1 MWLLLALITAVFW
14 AVGQVLMK
22 RAVGQMPKQLVY
34 LANAVYLFSFW
45 LAAFLIRGGFEWDGT
60 AVLLAIL
67 PGLGFIYAL
76 TALSRAEAGLI
87 SAVSAINP
95 AITTILAVSFL
106 GERLTGIQAILIGM
120 IVFGA
125 VYMAL
130 PDMRWVNLNNL
141 AWVWW
146 GIGFGL
152 LSGLNNFLSKIGL
165 GRVDILSYSLMVASW
180 QLAAAILWLSLSR
193 KWGEIGHLFD
203 KKDRVGLVGTGVFNL
218 GSVAFFAALGL
229 GQASLVMPVVNLYV
243 PLICLLAW
251 WWLKE
256 KMTRRQ
262 IIGAGIIVVSVI
274 GLSVSS

>member
-130 PDMRWVNLNNL
+130 PGMRRVNLNNL

>member
-1 MWLLLALITAVFW
+1 MWLILALVTAVFW

-34 LANAVYLFSFW
+34 LANAGYLWIFW
-45 LAAFLIRGGFEWDGT
+45 LAVFLFKGGFEWDPT
-60 AVLLAIL
+60 AAGLAIF

-76 TALSRAEAGLI
+76 VALSRAEAGLI
-87 SAVSAINP
+87 SAISAINP

-106 GERLTGIQAILIGM
+106 GEKLNGFQGILIGI

-125 VYMAL
+125 IYMAL
-130 PDMRWVNLNNL
+130 PEKVKVKNTVWI
-141 AWVWW
+141 WW

-165 GRVDILSYSLMVASW
+165 NRVNTLSYSLIVASW
-180 QLAAAILWLSLSR
+180 QLIAALVWMTASR
-193 KWGEIGHLFD
+193 SWGQLPRLLARA
-203 KKDRVGLVGTGVFNL
+203 DRVGVVGTGIFNL

-256 KMTRRQ
+256 RMTRRQ
-262 IIGAGIIVVSVI
+262 MAGAGVIVVSVI
-274 GLSVSS
+274 LFSLIS

>member
-1 MWLLLALITAVFW
+1 MWLILALVTAVFW
-14 AVGQVLMK
+14 
-22 RAVGQMPKQLVY
+22 AVGQMPKQLVY
-34 LANAVYLFSFW
+34 LANAGYLWIFW
-45 LAAFLIRGGFEWDGT
+45 LAVFLFKGGFEWDPT
-60 AVLLAIL
+60 AAGLAIF

-76 TALSRAEAGLI
+76 VALSRAEAGLI
-87 SAVSAINP
+87 SAISAINP

-106 GERLTGIQAILIGM
+106 GEKLNGFQGILIGI

-125 VYMAL
+125 IYMAL
-130 PDMRWVNLNNL
+130 PEKVKVKNTVWI
-141 AWVWW
+141 WW

-165 GRVDILSYSLMVASW
+165 NRVNTLSYSLIVASW
-180 QLAAAILWLSLSR
+180 QLIAALVWMTASR
-193 KWGEIGHLFD
+193 SWGQLPRLLARA
-203 KKDRVGLVGTGVFNL
+203 DRVGVVGTGIFNL

-256 KMTRRQ
+256 RMTRRQ
-262 IIGAGIIVVSVI
+262 MAGAGVIVVSVI
-274 GLSVSS
+274 LFSLIS

>member
-1 MWLLLALITAVFW
+1 MWLILALITAVFW
-14 AVGQVLMK
+14 AIGQVLMK

-34 LANAVYLFSFW
+34 FSNAVYLFGFW
-45 LAAFLIRGGFEWDGT
+45 LVAWLIRGGFEWDWI

-76 TALSRAEAGLI
+76 TALERAEAGLI
-87 SAVSAINP
+87 SAISAIGP
-95 AITTILAVSFL
+95 AITGVLAVIFL
-106 GERLTGIQAILIGM
+106 GEKLTSVQSGLIGA
-120 IVFGA
+120 VVLGA
-125 VYMAL
+125 IYMAL
-130 PDMRWVNLNNL
+130 PGKIKVTSM

-165 GRVDILSYSLMVASW
+165 GRVSILSYSLIVASW
-180 QLAAAILWLSLSR
+180 QMAAALLWMAASKSWRQLPRLLVR
-193 KWGEIGHLFD
+193 A
-203 KKDRVGLVGTGVFNL
+203 DRVGLVGTGIFNL

-229 GQASLVMPVVNLYV
+229 GQASLVMPVVTLYV

-262 IIGAGIIVVSVI
+262 IIGAGVIVASVI
-274 GLSVSS
+274 GLSILS